1 MQSNTTSNGGIEQSQ
16 VVRCD
21 DAATNSH
28 CTLLISAAIGLIGT
42 ESGNRP
48 SAEGGGLLPN
58 NMSPHMTQT
67 SRTFYAR
74 IPGVAER
81 RGIHLFG
88 DFNSPS
94 DEPASH
100 YIGEYGRGAQ
110 VTTYSASFKMVFMVL
125 TAITT
130 ALRLMETLETQACA
144 SDTNDWVCSKMM
156 SLQDVCSILN
166 ETILLTCI
174 QDQVKVWR
182 VVCATKSDPIDMF
195 IKMED
200 DELNQYMKQTGSPG
214 HDEVIPGV
222 SRQRPDT
229 KSISEDSE
237 EEYKRLTEE
246 SSGTEASEDSF
257 RQTAGTI
264 TY

>member
-16 VVRCD
+16 VVMCD
-21 DAATNSH
+21 DPATNSLY
-28 CTLLISAAIGLIGT
+28 TLLTSAAIGIIET
-42 ESGNRP
+42 ESDNRP
-48 SAEGGGLLPN
+48 SAEGGGLRPN

-67 SRTFYAR
+67 SRTVYAT
-74 IPGVAER
+74 IPEVAER
-81 RGIHLFG
+81 RGIRLVG
-88 DFNSPS
+88 NFNSSS
-94 DEPASH
+94 DNPATH
-100 YIGEYGRGAQ
+100 YIGEYCRGAQ
-110 VTTYSASFKMVFMVL
+110 VMTDSASFKMVFTVL

-130 ALRLMETLETQACA
+130 ALRLMDTLETQACA

-195 IKMED
+195 IGMED
-200 DELNQYMKQTGSPG
+200 DELNQYMKRAGLPG
-214 HDEVIPGV
+214 HDEVIPLV
-222 SRQRPDT
+222 SHQRLDM
-229 KSISEDSE
+229 KSISEVSE

-246 SSGTEASEDSF
+246 SSGTEASEDSLW
-257 RQTAGTI
+257 QVAGTI
-264 TY
+264 SY

>member
-1 MQSNTTSNGGIEQSQ
+1 
-16 VVRCD
+16 
-21 DAATNSH
+21 
-28 CTLLISAAIGLIGT
+28 
-42 ESGNRP
+42 
-48 SAEGGGLLPN
+48 
-58 NMSPHMTQT
+58 
-67 SRTFYAR
+67 
-74 IPGVAER
+74 
-81 RGIHLFG
+81 
-88 DFNSPS
+88 
-94 DEPASH
+94 
-100 YIGEYGRGAQ
+100 
-110 VTTYSASFKMVFMVL
+110 MVFMVL

-200 DELNQYMKQTGSPG
+200 DELNQYMKQTGLPG

-222 SRQRPDT
+222 SRQRLDM

-237 EEYKRLTEE
+237 EEHKRLTEE